1 MVGAANLWPGVAK
14 CIAKERIACIART
27 KPLADARRDTK
38 TRLCREYS
46 NAGAAKLPSPE
57 RRSSVIEAA
66 LISPLVKTICG
77 CFDETFPDRMF

>member
-1 MVGAANLWPGVAK
+1 MVGAANLWPDVAN
-14 CIAKERIACIART
+14 CIAKERIARIART
-27 KPLADARRDTK
+27 GPLADARSDIK

-46 NAGAAKLPSPE
+46 NDGAAKLPSPE
-57 RRSSVIEAA
+57 RPNSVIEAA